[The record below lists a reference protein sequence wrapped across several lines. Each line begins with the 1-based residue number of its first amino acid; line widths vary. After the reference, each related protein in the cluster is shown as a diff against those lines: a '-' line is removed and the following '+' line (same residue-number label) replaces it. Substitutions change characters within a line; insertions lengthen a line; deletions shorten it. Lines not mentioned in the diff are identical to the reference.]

1 MITTLLQASTT
12 LSDWQ
17 WMEMSPQEIEDHI
30 RQDLAQ
36 QLVKAIINEDLIQIY
51 TNRDLSTNTLTA
63 RTLLKIVQE

>member
-1 MITTLLQASTT
+1 MMTTVLQAATT

-30 RQDLAQ
+30 RQELAQ

-63 RTLLKIVQE
+63 RTLLQIVQE

>member
-1 MITTLLQASTT
+1 MTTTTLKAATT

-30 RQDLAQ
+30 RQELAQ
-36 QLVKAIINEDLIQIY
+36 QLVKAILNEDLIQIY

-63 RTLLKIVQE
+63 RTQLKIIQE